1 MGLPK
6 GILLLGGAVLL
17 ALLAAGA
24 FMLVRQNAAADYA
37 LQEILFSTR
46 FQQHDDLIAQSAA
59 RHGVSPSLV
68 KAVVWRESRFQPEM
82 VGAHGERG
90 LMQITEPAATDWV
103 LAEKIETFVP
113 TDLFDPKTNLDAG
126 TWYLARALRHWKGKD
141 DPVPFA
147 LAEYNAG
154 RSRVKRWERESGGEV
169 TAEALRAAMDFPSTR
184 EYVRSIIERH
194 RAYLVRGEFGEN
206 PSSPPIK
213 TPGMTDDTNS
223 R

>member
-24 FMLVRQNAAADYA
+24 FALVRTNAAASHA
-37 LQEILFSTR
+37 LQEWLFSTR
-46 FQQHDDLIAQSAA
+46 FRQHDDLIAQSAT

-68 KAVVWRESRFQPEM
+68 KAVIWRESRFQPQM

-194 RAYLVRGEFGEN
+194 RAYLARGKFGEN

-213 TPGMTDDTNS
+213 TPGMPDDTNS